1 MQVYKCISQL
11 ANGQRRLIDY
21 LATNKAYTGAQGKV
35 IHYLFSNMAK
45 TVYQKEI
52 EKSFG
57 LRASTATELINSL
70 EKMGMIKR
78 VPSTEDARF
87 KEIILTKKADE
98 YKEDVC
104 LDMEMLEEKLTS
116 KISREELDCWL
127 EISNK
132 MLVNLGGMVN
142 EK

>member
-11 ANGQRRLIDY
+11 ANGQRRLIDS
-21 LATNKAYTGAQGKV
+21 LATKKAYTGAQGKI
-35 IHYLFSNMAK
+35 IHYLFSNNDK
-45 TVYQKEI
+45 NIHQKEL

-70 EKMGMIKR
+70 EKMGVVIR
-78 VPSTEDARF
+78 VPSKEDARF
-87 KEIILTKKADE
+87 KDVILTKKADD

-104 LDMEMLEEKLTS
+104 HDMELLEEKLTS
-116 KISREELDCWL
+116 KISKEELDSWFD
-127 EISNK
+127 ITNK
-132 MLVNLGGMVN
+132 ILANLGGMEN